1 MIRKGHV
8 NKQYN
13 PKDFNNEVR
22 RASQFK
28 VDAKPLLIP
37 LNSAAS
43 RLLLYYPLAMKT
55 LRKLFKVAEKIIRK
69 SISFQTVKI
78 EQRSD
83 NHGSRRPTKCSTS
96 CRN

>member
-8 NKQYN
+8 DRQYN
-13 PKDFNNEVR
+13 PHAFENEVR

-37 LNSAAS
+37 LNSAAT

-55 LRKLFKVAEKIIRK
+55 LRKLFKVAEKIIRRT
-69 SISFQTVKI
+69 ITFQTLKI

-83 NHGSRRPTKCSTS
+83 THGRLTKRETS
-96 CRN
+96 CTRRY